1 MSKDR
6 IERARMRTTPYIA
19 PRRPLHSENGTF
31 TARHVRQANNPACSL
46 PQFLPA
52 GSVFNYEYCNE
63 YIGEV
68 RCVPALRSFYVY
80 NREAVN
86 PANPSL
92 GYKYITCAK
101 VACDNGLP
109 NIQKANKIPFTLN
122 GQTYYRLNDTRC
134 AITKPPYA
142 FTSTSF
148 VNDGNYRYIPGTG
161 AYAVAPLVVS
171 AVAYDGVV
179 KDVDNFRCF
188 DAETDVTIARQIQK
202 EVGLVAGLSAAAGA
216 CLLPAPAGAIIAAQ
230 TATIT
235 GLATVIGL
243 AGSAAVI
250 GGSVYAGYKL
260 VQHCKSKTQ
269 VIPDTENTYEEV
281 EMNRQEPTAPDQLT
295 KKESAC

>member
-1 MSKDR
+1 
-6 IERARMRTTPYIA
+6 MRTTPYIT

-31 TARHVRQANNPACSL
+31 TGRHVRQANNPACSL

-52 GSVFNYEYCNE
+52 DSPYDYEYCNE

-68 RCVPALRSFYVY
+68 RCVPAFRAFYVY
-80 NREAVN
+80 TREAVD

-92 GYKYITCAK
+92 GSKYITCAK

-109 NIQKANKIPFTLN
+109 NVQKAVPIPFTYKALPY
-122 GQTYYRLNDTRC
+122 TRPNDTRC

-142 FTSTSF
+142 FTRMSF

-161 AYAVAPLVVS
+161 AYEVAPLVVDG
-171 AVAYDGVV
+171 VAYDGVV
-179 KDVDNFRCF
+179 KDVDNFRCYEAQR
-188 DAETDVTIARQIQK
+188 DTTVARQIQQ
-202 EVGLVAGLSAAAGA
+202 EVGLVAGLGAAAGA
-216 CLLPAPAGAIIAAQ
+216 CLAPASAGAAQ
-230 TATIT
+230 AAASAATIT

-243 AGSAAVI
+243 AGSAAII

-269 VIPDTENTYEEV
+269 ISPETG
-281 EMNRQEPTAPDQLT
+281 QA
-295 KKESAC
+295 